1 MKHASLH
8 INFQLTKPIEAQLLS
23 LDMLLPE
30 LEKRG
35 ITITSARIN
44 PAPSTAKTNTDAMG
58 PNERAWL
65 AASQRTR
72 MNMRDKSLSREEQAA
87 VYLTER
93 GLSAESVHHETFP
106 DDIQD
111 ENGDSSDPF
120 KM

>member
-35 ITITSARIN
+35 ITITSARIG
-44 PAPSTAKTNTDAMG
+44 PVSSTAKANTDEMG
-58 PNERAWL
+58 PLERQWL
-65 AASQRTR
+65 EVSGRSR
-72 MNMRDKSLSREEQAA
+72 MNMRNKALSREDQAA

-93 GLSAESVHHETFP
+93 GLSAESVPENIP
-106 DDIQD
+106 DDIHD
-111 ENGDSSDPF
+111 ASDDDSSDPF